1 MTSSAAADIA
11 LTDVAARRGG
21 STIWDQG
28 SFEIPQPSITA
39 VIGPNGSGKS
49 TLLHLLLGL
58 LEPYAGTVEVFGQ
71 EPREASDQ
79 LGFVPQS
86 YHVPGSDYL
95 TVLEYVKLG
104 KIGNQ
109 FFWRSPKGLDQQL
122 SDVIEAVGLGG
133 YENRRLRHL
142 SGGEQQRAAIAQSL
156 MNQPKT
162 LLMDEPFASLDVRHQ
177 QRLAELIQRLRTDH
191 SIGSLVV
198 VHDLN
203 PILPYLDGVIY
214 LLDGHAHYA
223 PTSEAVDEDLLTHLY
238 GCPVQVTRTAQGD
251 LFTRVTGHIP

>member
-1 MTSSAAADIA
+1 MTTSAAATLA

-21 STIWDQG
+21 STVWDQG
-28 SFEIPQPSITA
+28 SFEVSQPSITA

-177 QRLAELIQRLRTDH
+177 QRLAELIQRLRTDR